1 MPSATGEPATVN
13 VKTPTD
19 VRLRPSAETN
29 HERKKTPMSDPAVQ
43 AVELVRPCSKCDEP
57 YTSHIT
63 AAMLGT
69 LERAGVRPEEV
80 VEAVERG
87 ALRWEITCSPCA
99 VAASN

>member
-1 MPSATGEPATVN
+1 VN

-29 HERKKTPMSDPAVQ
+29 HERRKTPMSDPAVQ
-43 AVELVRPCSKCDEP
+43 AVELEMPCSKCGER
-57 YTSHIT
+57 YSSHVSGD
-63 AAMLGT
+63 MLG
-69 LERAGVRPEEV
+69 LLRQAGVHPEEI